1 MHSRFINNQ
10 QIEEEQGHVNVKSIF
25 TETDALVTPASS
37 SASEPTRFYSQFQ
50 DCMEMYAPAEKVT
63 AYLDAHQNWFSR
75 CAHPMKVE
83 PIGANGYALVIGRFG
98 SFGYEVEPKV
108 GLELLPQD
116 SGIYR
121 IRTIPVPNY
130 VAPGYDVDFQAS
142 QAFVEVPT
150 SEYLQEQECDGVKLP
165 EAITRVEWNLD
176 LSVAL
181 RFPKFIHRLPQSLIQ
196 STGDRLLQQIV
207 RQVSRRLTHKV
218 QEDFH
223 SSMGIPMPKKIK
235 KH

>member
-1 MHSRFINNQ
+1 MHSQFTENQ
-10 QIEEEQGHVNVKSIF
+10 PIDVEQAHLNAKSIF
-25 TETDALVTPASS
+25 AETDNCVTQVPL
-37 SASEPTRFYSQFQ
+37 SANEPTQFHSHFQ
-50 DCMEMYAPAEKVT
+50 DCMVMYAEAERVT

-83 PIGANGYALVIGRFG
+83 PIGTNGYALVIGRFG
-98 SFGYEVEPKV
+98 AFGYEVEPKI

-116 SGIYR
+116 NGIYR

-130 VAPGYDVDFQAS
+130 TAPGYDIDFQAS
-142 QAFVEVPT
+142 QAFVEVPA
-150 SEYLQEQECDGVKLP
+150 SEYFPELSRDEVELP
-165 EAITRVEWNLD
+165 PAITRVEWDLD

-181 RFPKFIHRLPQSLIQ
+181 RFPKFIHKLPQSLIQ
-196 STGDRLLQQIV
+196 STGDRLLCQVV

-223 SSMGIPMPKKIK
+223 NSLGIPMPKISK
-235 KH
+235 KR